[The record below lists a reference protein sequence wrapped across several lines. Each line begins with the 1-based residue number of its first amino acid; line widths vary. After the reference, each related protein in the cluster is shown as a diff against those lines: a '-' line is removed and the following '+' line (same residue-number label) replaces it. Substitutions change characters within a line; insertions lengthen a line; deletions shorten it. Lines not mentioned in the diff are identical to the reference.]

1 MFIKQLSLF
10 VENRPCALSA
20 VCNVLK
26 EKQINIRT
34 LSLAD
39 TSNFGILRLLIQN
52 YEAAKS
58 ALEAAGFIVKV
69 TDVVALLV
77 PDRAGGMADVLAI
90 LDKHGIS
97 VEYIYAFSYGAKG
110 QAAIVCRFD
119 DQESAMAK
127 LAGEPVQFV
136 TSGELFA

>member
-10 VENRPCALSA
+10 VENRPCALSS

-26 EKQINIRT
+26 EKNINIRT

-39 TSNFGILRLLIQN
+39 TSNFGILRLLIQD
-52 YEAAKS
+52 YEAAKT

-77 PDRAGGMADVLAI
+77 PDRAGGMADVLAV

-97 VEYIYAFSYGAKG
+97 VEYIYAFSYGSKS

-127 LAGEPVQFV
+127 LSGEPVQFV
-136 TSGELFA
+136 TAAELFA